1 MTRIAPRTLVSAR
14 TLPMGVLALAV
25 LAAAAPAFSQ
35 QQIQGQR
42 IGGAANQGS
51 RIQGGV
57 NRVPSGSGNA
67 LGDGSGMGGQTFN
80 WSRGAGSGRAM
91 GSGNALDANNQVGSG
106 GSNNAQTP
114 VDYNA
119 RNLVVTNSVPGGRG
133 FRGSVG
139 YTADTDFRGRTGS
152 DSSYRF
158 RADSAMSNPAFV
170 SSIASRDRFQV
181 AQGLGVFEFRR
192 DTTPMGNAERQAIAM
207 GTDSRLRLDRV
218 NADMAFGRMNWEMG
232 EDRTIARG
240 EAGDGQP
247 VRYIVSPLRGLQSE
261 SLTDPIVQSGLG
273 LYEQA
278 RARADVRAGLTTAEE
293 YLRDTGRN
301 LGATMR
307 VEAQQLGTS
316 LGSETRVQNAKMVP
330 KTYFDLVEEIEKRA
344 EIKTGL
350 KGGGLEAVR
359 EQIGGLGKT
368 TPEMTPGTTPGTP
381 GTSIGERESTTLP
394 GQPTPDP
401 NRPSSELQ
409 VPDGGEAQR
418 EAKRIE
424 ERGKLLPVPEMAEI
438 LRHGRT
444 IDQLGTS
451 ERRRVDDLVRQGEEA
466 LRNGEYFQAERRFN
480 QAESVASGNPLV
492 EVGIAHAQIGAGLYL
507 SAGLTLRNLFTE
519 SPELIDARYDAKLL
533 PTGDR
538 LTAAVKMLRER
549 ILRGDDAPGYGLV
562 LAYIGHQT
570 NDRALVGEGLTA
582 VTGSAELD
590 AQRALLEGVWT
601 PKQ

>member
-1 MTRIAPRTLVSAR
+1 MTRIAPLTLVSAR

-80 WSRGAGSGRAM
+80 WSRGAGAGRAM

-119 RNLVVTNSVPGGRG
+119 RNLVVTSSVPGGRG

-368 TPEMTPGTTPGTP
+368 TPETTPGIP

-480 QAESVASGNPLV
+480 QAQSVATGNPLV

-538 LTAAVKMLRER
+538 LTAAVKILRER

-570 NDRALVGEGLTA
+570 NDRALVSEGLTA

>member
-1 MTRIAPRTLVSAR
+1 MLPTGALV
-14 TLPMGVLALAV
+14 LAV
-25 LAAAAPAFSQ
+25 LAAAAPTFAQQQIQQ

-42 IGGAANQGS
+42 IGAPANQGS

-57 NRVPSGSGNA
+57 NRVPTGSGNA

-80 WSRGAGSGRAM
+80 WSRGAGAGRAM

-106 GSNNAQTP
+106 GSNNSQTP

-119 RNLVVTNSVPGGRG
+119 RNLVITNSVPGGRG

-170 SSIASRDRFQV
+170 SSMASRDRFLV

-192 DTTPMGNAERQAIAM
+192 DTTPVGMAERQAAAM
-207 GTDSRLRLDRV
+207 GNESRLRLDRL
-218 NADMAFGRMNWEMG
+218 NADMSFGRMNWELG
-232 EDRTIARG
+232 EDRTVARG
-240 EAGDGQP
+240 TSQDGQA

-261 SLTDPIVQSGLG
+261 SLADPIVQSGLG

-278 RARADVRAGLTTAEE
+278 RARADMRAGLTTADD
-293 YLRDTGRN
+293 YLRDLGRN
-301 LGATMR
+301 LGGSMR

-316 LGSETRVQNAKMVP
+316 LGNETRVQNAKMVP
-330 KTYFDLVEEIEKRA
+330 KTYFDLVEELDKRA
-344 EIKTGL
+344 ETKTGV
-350 KGGGLEAVR
+350 KGGGLAEVR
-359 EQIGGLGKT
+359 EQVGGLGKKPAT
-368 TPEMTPGTTPGTP
+368 QTPGATGTRV
-381 GTSIGERESTTLP
+381 GEGESPALP
-394 GQPTPDP
+394 GEPTTEP
-401 NRPSSELQ
+401 NKPSSELQ
-409 VPDGGEAQR
+409 VPDGGEAER

-438 LRHGRT
+438 LRHGKT
-444 IDQLGTS
+444 FDQLGTG

-466 LRNGEYFQAERRFN
+466 LRKGEYFQAERRFN

-507 SAGLTLRNLFTE
+507 SAGLTLRNLFTS

-533 PTGDR
+533 PTGER
-538 LTAAVKMLRER
+538 LTAGVKLLRER

-570 NDRALVGEGLTA
+570 SDRALVTEGLTA
-582 VTGSAELD
+582 IVGSSELD
-590 AQRALLEGVWT
+590 AQRALLEAVWA

>member
-1 MTRIAPRTLVSAR
+1 MNRIAPRTIVSVR
-14 TLPMGVLALAV
+14 TLPMGMLALAV

-42 IGGAANQGS
+42 IGGPANQGS

-57 NRVPSGSGNA
+57 NRVPSGNGNA

-80 WSRGAGSGRAM
+80 WSRGAGSGRGM
-91 GSGNALDANNQVGSG
+91 GSGNALDANSQVGSG

-170 SSIASRDRFQV
+170 SLIASRDRFRV

-192 DTTPMGNAERQAIAM
+192 DTTPIGNAERQAIAM
-207 GTDSRLRLDRV
+207 GNDSRLRLDRV

-232 EDRTIARG
+232 EDRMIARG

-273 LYEQA
+273 LYERA
-278 RARADVRAGLTTAEE
+278 RARADIRDGLTTAEE

-301 LGATMR
+301 IGATMR

-344 EIKTGL
+344 ETKTGL

-368 TPEMTPGTTPGTP
+368 TPEKAPGIP
-381 GTSIGERESTTLP
+381 GTSVGESESTTLP

-424 ERGKLLPVPEMAEI
+424 ERGRLLPVPEMAEI

-480 QAESVASGNPLV
+480 QAQSVATGNPLV

-538 LTAAVKMLRER
+538 LTAAVKMLSER

-570 NDRALVGEGLTA
+570 NDRALVGKGLAA

-590 AQRALLEGVWT
+590 AQRALLEGIWT

>member
-1 MTRIAPRTLVSAR
+1 
-14 TLPMGVLALAV
+14 
-25 LAAAAPAFSQ
+25 
-35 QQIQGQR
+35 
-42 IGGAANQGS
+42 
-51 RIQGGV
+51 
-57 NRVPSGSGNA
+57 
-67 LGDGSGMGGQTFN
+67 
-80 WSRGAGSGRAM
+80 
-91 GSGNALDANNQVGSG
+91 
-106 GSNNAQTP
+106 
-114 VDYNA
+114 
-119 RNLVVTNSVPGGRG
+119 
-133 FRGSVG
+133 
-139 YTADTDFRGRTGS
+139 
-152 DSSYRF
+152 
-158 RADSAMSNPAFV
+158 MSNPAFV

-368 TPEMTPGTTPGTP
+368 TPETTPGIP

-480 QAESVASGNPLV
+480 QAQSVATGNPLV

-538 LTAAVKMLRER
+538 LTAAVKILRER

-570 NDRALVGEGLTA
+570 NDRALVSEGLTA